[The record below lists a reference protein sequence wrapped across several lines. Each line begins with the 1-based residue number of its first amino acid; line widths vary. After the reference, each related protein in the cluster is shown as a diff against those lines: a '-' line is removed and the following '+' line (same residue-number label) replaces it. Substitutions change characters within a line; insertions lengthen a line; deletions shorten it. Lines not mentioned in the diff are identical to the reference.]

1 MKSDW
6 ISLVMMAV
14 VMAGIAAAD
23 VAFGTGGYLGALGAS
38 CALWAALYFMQRRR
52 IAQIRAQLAAMSDAE
67 RAIVL
72 ARLDPGIR
80 RKLEPIGDPGK
91 NA

>member
-1 MKSDW
+1 MKADW
-6 ISLVMMAV
+6 ISLVVMAV
-14 VMAGIAAAD
+14 VMAGIAVAD
-23 VAFGTGGYLGALGAS
+23 VAFGTGGYLAALGAA

-52 IAQIRAQLAAMSDAE
+52 IAQIRAQLAAMNNAE

-72 ARLDPGIR
+72 ARLDPEIR
-80 RKLEPIGDPGK
+80 RKLEPIGDPRK

>member
-1 MKSDW
+1 MKADW
-6 ISLVMMAV
+6 ISLMMMAV
-14 VMAGIAAAD
+14 VMAGVAAAD
-23 VAFGTGGYLGALGAS
+23 FAFGTGGYLGALGAA

-52 IAQIRAQLAAMSDAE
+52 IAQIRAQLAAMNESE

-80 RKLEPIGDPGK
+80 RKLEPSGDPRK